1 MGVLS
6 KLESKARHDIEI
18 THYISRIQIE
28 SRVLGDVARN
38 HVVPTA
44 IKYQNIL
51 IDNVRGI
58 KEIYGSNFMNF
69 AQEQLK
75 LIESISK
82 YIGGINANVTK
93 MINLRK
99 AANLEASIEV
109 RAKCIVKLLNLC

>member
-1 MGVLS
+1 MGKRIQKRGLSHNKNTPEALGVRVGARALELYERMGVLS

-69 AQEQLK
+69 L
-75 LIESISK
+75 
-82 YIGGINANVTK
+82 
-93 MINLRK
+93 LR
-99 AANLEASIEV
+99 NS
-109 RAKCIVKLLNLC
+109 